1 MESQS
6 IVKAFEGKKVRIQV
20 LDGKAHFHAQDV
32 CKVLD
37 IANSRDAVSR
47 IDSLSV
53 VSTDGQ
59 NTRGQIRRMNYVT
72 EAGVYELVFMSRKES
87 AKKFQ
92 QWVYNEVLPSIRKTG
107 KYEIP
112 KHIAEKS
119 TEYRKGLASEWA
131 RSGVKERYQYAD
143 LTRTS
148 YKELGFEDA
157 KRKKDFDEGELLTLM
172 ALESLETLNLRFNPA
187 DGYGECKESLIDTAS
202 IVKKVKQ
209 GKSHKLLKHASGEI
223 Q

>member
-1 MESQS
+1 MKSFNDQ
-6 IVKAFEGKKVRIQV
+6 KVRIQV
-20 LDGKAHFHAQDV
+20 IDGEPVFNSQDV
-32 CKVLD
+32 CSVLD
-37 IANSRDAVSR
+37 INNARAAMTR
-47 IDSLSV
+47 IDNSHV
-53 VSTDGQ
+53 ISTKGPALDGV
-59 NTRGQIRRMNYVT
+59 TRKMNYVT

-92 QWVYNEVLPSIRKTG
+92 QWVYNEVLPAIRKTG

-112 KHIAEKS
+112 KHIAQKS
-119 TEYRKGLASEWA
+119 TEYRKGLTSEWA
-131 RSGVKERYQYAD
+131 RNGVRERYQYAD
-143 LTRTS
+143 LTKTS
-148 YKELGFEDA
+148 YKELGFEEA

-187 DGYGECKESLIDTAS
+187 DGYNECKDSLIDTAS

-209 GKSHKLLKHASGEI
+209 GKSHKMLKAPHREI